1 MGFFEKARDGF
12 WPTIVNKQTARKATR
27 QGMWAATFVAVV
39 SGGAGVLAFADIS
52 FLPVSSLAIIDGA
65 VFAIIA
71 FGIYKNSRI
80 AAFAGLSL
88 YIIERIDMWSRF
100 GAKNPVIAL
109 LLILSFVNSIRG
121 TVAYRKYRKTVAS

>member
-71 FGIYKNSRI
+71 FGISL
-80 AAFAGLSL
+80 LSH
-88 YIIERIDMWSRF
+88 
-100 GAKNPVIAL
+100 
-109 LLILSFVNSIRG
+109 
-121 TVAYRKYRKTVAS
+121 